1 MIEQKKITNI
11 KNAQEHSETYTDQEL
26 ETIVDERLQTH
37 FEQLMQVP
45 LDEAKAKAEPEHK
58 IPRLMQSRLNAFQQ
72 NAHSTECLRQRTHQI
87 LKQSRMQER
96 LSALLELLS
105 NKAEQEEREMPL
117 REHTIATPTF
127 SADMKADYTI
137 LVPQMLPVHFKL
149 LQGIFHRQGY
159 NLEFLSND
167 GYSVTEQ
174 GLQNVHNDTC
184 YPALLAIGQLL
195 DAIKSGKYDLNRIAL
210 LLPQTGGG
218 CRASNYVY
226 LLKKALEKN
235 GLTHIPVIALRLDSL
250 NASGLVITKGML
262 LKALFACFYGDM
274 ILWLKNQTKPYEVI
288 SGHTDK
294 VIDILT
300 NQLDQSFANGSYIRL
315 KKNYLRILNA
325 FKQIRLKDE
334 KKPKVGIVGE
344 IYMKYAPLGNN
355 DLENYLIEQGAQ
367 PVVTGVLDFMF
378 YSINNTFVDAKLYKG
393 PAFSNIFKKQAFL
406 LLMKGQ
412 TLMAK
417 IIRRHSD
424 FMPPSSFTDVQK
436 AARGCISEGVKMGEG
451 WLLTGEMIDLTENGV
466 NNIVSA
472 QPFGCL
478 PNHIVAKGMIR
489 AVKDRCPGANIIAI
503 DYDPGASHTNQENRI
518 KLLLA
523 NANAELAGNTAQ
535 HRVLHLQN
543 YQQAEAT
550 DDNASIRA

>member
-1 MIEQKKITNI
+1 MTEEKPITNI
-11 KNAQEHSETYTDQEL
+11 NGLLEHPETYTDQEL
-26 ETIVDERLQTH
+26 ENILDERLQAH
-37 FEQLMQVP
+37 LQQLMQTP
-45 LDEAKAKAEPEHK
+45 LDEAAPEQAPEPK
-58 IPRLMQSRLNAFQQ
+58 MPWLMQSRLDDLQQ
-72 NAHSTECLRQRTHQI
+72 NTHTPECLRQRMHQI
-87 LKQSRMQER
+87 ILQSRMPEH
-96 LSALLELLS
+96 LAALMELLT
-105 NKAEQEEREMPL
+105 NKAEQEEMEMPL
-117 REHTIATPTF
+117 HEHNVATPPFTP
-127 SADMKADYTI
+127 DMKADYTI
-137 LVPQMLPVHFKL
+137 LVPQMLPIHFKL
-149 LQGIFHRQGY
+149 LQGIFFRQGY
-159 NLEFLSND
+159 NLEFLEND
-167 GYSVTEQ
+167 SYNVTEQ

-235 GLTHIPVIALRLDSL
+235 GLSHIPVIAMRLDNL
-250 NASGLVITKGML
+250 NAGGLVITKGML

-288 SGHTDK
+288 PGHTDK

-300 NQLDQSFANGSYIRL
+300 RQLDQSFANGSYIRL
-315 KKNYLRILNA
+315 KKNYLRILDA
-325 FKQIRLKDE
+325 FKQIGLKDE

-355 DLENYLIEQGAQ
+355 DLENYLIAQGAQ

-378 YSINNTFVDAKLYKG
+378 YSLNNAFVDAKLYNG
-393 PAFSNIFKKQAFL
+393 PAFSNVFKKLAFRML
-406 LLMKGQ
+406 VGGQ

-417 IIRRHSD
+417 VIRRHSD
-424 FMPPSSFTDVQK
+424 FMPPSSFADVRK

-451 WLLTGEMIDLTENGV
+451 WLLTGEMIDLIENGV

-489 AVKDRCPGANIIAI
+489 AVKGRCPGANIIAI
-503 DYDPGASHTNQENRI
+503 DYDPGASRTNQENRI

-523 NANAELAGNTAQ
+523 NANAELAGDTSQ
-535 HRVLHLQN
+535 HHVLHLQK
-543 YQQAEAT
+543 QESAEAVPA
-550 DDNASIRA
+550 DASIRA

>member
-1 MIEQKKITNI
+1 MTEQRPITNLQ
-11 KNAQEHSETYTDQEL
+11 NALEHPEAYSDREL
-26 ETIVDERLQTH
+26 ADIMDERLQTH
-37 FEQLMQVP
+37 LQQLMQTP
-45 LDEAKAKAEPEHK
+45 LEEEAPEQPK
-58 IPRLMQSRLNAFQQ
+58 QKESWLMQSRLEDLQQ
-72 NAHSTECLRQRTHQI
+72 NTHTPECLRQRMHQI
-87 LKQSRMQER
+87 MQQSRMPEH
-96 LSALLELLS
+96 LSALLALLS
-105 NKAEQEEREMPL
+105 NTAEQEEIEKPL
-117 REHTIATPTF
+117 HEHTVTTPPF
-127 SADMKADYTI
+127 SPEMKTEYTI
-137 LVPQMLPVHFKL
+137 LVPQMLPIHFKL
-149 LQGIFHRQGY
+149 LQGIFFRQGY
-159 NLEFLSND
+159 NLEFLEND
-167 GYSVTEQ
+167 SYGVTEQ

-235 GLTHIPVIALRLDSL
+235 GLSHIPVIAMRLDHL
-250 NASGLVITKGML
+250 DASGLVITKGML

-288 SGHTDK
+288 PGHTDK

-300 NQLDQSFANGSYIRL
+300 RQLDQSFANGSYIRL
-315 KKNYLRILNA
+315 KKNYLRILDA

-355 DLENYLIEQGAQ
+355 DLENYLIAQGAQ

-378 YSINNTFVDAKLYKG
+378 YSLNNIFVDAKLYNG
-393 PAFSNIFKKQAFL
+393 PAFSNIFKKLAFR
-406 LLMKGQ
+406 LMVKGQ

-417 IIRRHSD
+417 VIRRHSD
-424 FMPPSSFTDVQK
+424 FMPPSNFADVKK
-436 AARGCISEGVKMGEG
+436 AAKGCISEGVKMGEG
-451 WLLTGEMIDLTENGV
+451 WLLTGEMIDLIENGV

-489 AVKDRCPGANIIAI
+489 AVKSRCPGANIIAI
-503 DYDPGASHTNQENRI
+503 DYDPGASRTNQENRI

-523 NANAELAGNTAQ
+523 NANAELNGNAAR
-535 HRVLHLQN
+535 HRVLHLQK
-543 YQQAEAT
+543 YQQAEAA
-550 DDNASIRA
+550 DDDTSIRA